1 MGQPNT
7 TSSSIERISQ
17 GSNRHLRNVKN
28 VEYSF
33 PSNGKIWSF
42 VNRKEMNDNMKG
54 IPTQGTDIRLAHH
67 LVLQQAPTRSKMSMK
82 TFAEATTTTTREP
95 IPTLLA
101 TPSNKLWWWV
111 DLYQLYFGLS
121 ERPTISQFHLH
132 LGQCVWKSAENSHL
146 DCGS

>member
-17 GSNRHLRNVKN
+17 GSNRHLRNVEN
-28 VEYSF
+28 VEHSF
-33 PSNGKIWSF
+33 PSNGKIWLF
-42 VNRKEMNDNMKG
+42 VNRNDMKDNVKG
-54 IPTQGTDIRLAHH
+54 IPTQDIRLAHH

-82 TFAEATTTTTREP
+82 TFAEATTTTTRDP

-111 DLYQLYFGLS
+111 DLYQFYFGLS
-121 ERPTISQFHLH
+121 ARSNISLHLH
-132 LGQCVWKSAENSHL
+132 LRQRVWKSAKNSLL
-146 DCGS
+146 DCAS